1 MDIPQADLDLLNE
14 KDKNEL
20 RSFISAETQRQR
32 VQGQTHALT
41 DQCWKKCV
49 TSPIKSNQLDKNE
62 VSCMADCVAR
72 FLDVNL
78 AIVSHV
84 QKLTGGGKQ

>member
-20 RSFISAETQRQR
+20 RGFISNETQRQR

-41 DQCWKKCV
+41 DSCWKKCV
-49 TSPIKSNQLDKNE
+49 TSPIKTNQLDKTE
-62 VSCMADCVAR
+62 AVCMADCVER

-78 AIVSHV
+78 TIMAHV
-84 QKLTGGGKQ
+84 QKITRGGSK